1 MLIDVINTIYHLL
14 IRGGIG
20 LMKLLRY
27 TQQECKPNLLLESIT
42 SSNSRKIMGLV
53 RCFKK
58 SLKCPA
64 LPKSYHQK
72 TYNFFDISIIHSGTC
87 NVFLQKKSLCVCES
101 FKY

>member
-1 MLIDVINTIYHLL
+1 
-14 IRGGIG
+14 
-20 LMKLLRY
+20 MKLLRY

-42 SSNSRKIMGLV
+42 SSNSRKIKGLV

-58 SLKCPA
+58 SLKCTA

-72 TYNFFDISIIHSGTC
+72 TYKFFDISIIHSG

>member
-1 MLIDVINTIYHLL
+1 
-14 IRGGIG
+14 
-20 LMKLLRY
+20 MKLLRY

-42 SSNSRKIMGLV
+42 SSNSRKIKGLV

-58 SLKCPA
+58 PLKCPA

-72 TYNFFDISIIHSGTC
+72 TYKFFDISIIHSGTC

>member
-27 TQQECKPNLLLESIT
+27 TQQECKPNLLLESII
-42 SSNSRKIMGLV
+42 SSNSRKIKGLV

-72 TYNFFDISIIHSGTC
+72 TYKFFDISIINSGTC

>member
-42 SSNSRKIMGLV
+42 SSNSRKIKGLV

-64 LPKSYHQK
+64 LPKCYHQK
-72 TYNFFDISIIHSGTC
+72 TYKFFDISIIHSG

-101 FKY
+101 FK